1 MEGTIMSVIVE
12 SSAIIPA
19 PPQAVYDL
27 LADYRVGHPSI
38 LPKPYFVAL
47 TVEEG
52 GVGEGTI
59 FRADMNVM
67 GQKSSF
73 RAKVTEPEHGKL
85 LRETDLDTGTVTDF
99 IVTPA
104 GDGQTQLTFR
114 TDYKVKNFIERLM
127 IPPILR
133 RMYKQ
138 ELGNIT
144 EHFKK

>member
-1 MEGTIMSVIVE
+1 MSIIVE

-27 LADYRVGHPSI
+27 LADYHVGHPSI

-47 TVEEG
+47 IVEEG
-52 GVGEGTI
+52 GIGEGTV
-59 FRADMNVM
+59 FRADMKVM

-73 RAKVTEPEHGKL
+73 RAKVTEPERGKL

-104 GDGQTQLTFR
+104 GDGQSQLTFR
-114 TDYKVKNFIERLM
+114 TDYKVKNFVERLM
-127 IPPILR
+127 IPSLLR

-138 ELGNIT
+138 ELANIVA
-144 EHFKK
+144 HFQK

>member
-1 MEGTIMSVIVE
+1 MSVVVV

-19 PPQAVYDL
+19 LPQAVYDL

-38 LPKPYFVAL
+38 LPKPYFVNL
-47 TVEEG
+47 VVEEG
-52 GVGEGTI
+52 GTGEGTV

-73 RAKVTEPEHGKL
+73 RSKVTEPEPGKL
-85 LRETDLDTGTVTDF
+85 LRETDLDSGTVTDF
-99 IVTPA
+99 IVKPA
-104 GDGQTQLTFR
+104 PNGQTELTFH
-114 TDYKVKNFIERLM
+114 TTYQTKNFIEKLM
-127 IPPILR
+127 IPAILK

-138 ELGNIT
+138 ELGNIA

>member
-1 MEGTIMSVIVE
+1 MSVIVE

-19 PPQAVYDL
+19 LPQAVYDL
-27 LADYRVGHPSI
+27 LADYHVGHPSI

-52 GVGEGTI
+52 GIGEGTV
-59 FRADMNVM
+59 FRADMKVM

-73 RAKVTEPEHGKL
+73 RSKVTEPERGKL

-99 IVTPA
+99 IVAPA
-104 GDGQTQLTFR
+104 GDGQTKLTFH

-138 ELGNIT
+138 ELANIVT
-144 EHFKK
+144 HFQK

>member
-1 MEGTIMSVIVE
+1 MSVVVE

-73 RAKVTEPEHGKL
+73 RAKVTEPERGKL

-104 GDGQTQLTFR
+104 GDGQTKLTFR